1 MTVPVQESPPIL
13 ARDTEFLADLND
25 PTAGYVANAREL
37 ASAHTRMIADP
48 APLGLGAFA
57 LTTFLLSLVN
67 AGILPKDTEPMVL
80 AVALAFGGIAQLLAG
95 MWEFR
100 KGNVF
105 GATVFTS
112 YGAFWLSFWA
122 YLTFFAEGIP
132 TEHHGVAA
140 GWYLIAWAIFTDPD
154 AGRRAAHHRSPRR
167 AVRGR
172 RGGVRVPRLRCLRGQ
187 CHVDHHRRNS
197 RTAGRSPGL
206 VPVPG
211 RRRCGDVRP
220 ADPAEPAAVPFLNQA
235 RPAGA
240 PLRVG
245 RPVRRV
251 S

>member
-1 MTVPVQESPPIL
+1 MTVPVQESTPIL

-122 YLTFFAEGIP
+122 YLTFFAESIP

-140 GWYLIAWAIFTDPD
+140 GWYLIAWAIFTTLMLVAALRTTAVLAALFAVVAVVFVLLALGAINGS
-154 AGRRAAHHRSPRR
+154 AG
-167 AVRGR
+167 
-172 RGGVRVPRLRCLRGQ
+172 LT
-187 CHVDHHRRNS
+187 
-197 RTAGRSPGL
+197 TAGGILGIVAAALAWYLCLAGVAASTFGKPIL
-206 VPVPG
+206 PNPPLF
-211 RRRCGDVRP
+211 RR
-220 ADPAEPAAVPFLNQA
+220 
-235 RPAGA
+235 
-240 PLRVG
+240 
-245 RPVRRV
+245 
-251 S
+251 